1 MRLITQLC
9 FSNNGLKLILNF
21 VVLSSVFG
29 ELLVAELQGGLL
41 HEGAR
46 PVHRD
51 DGQREVQGAGPGLVP
66 VSTTSG
72 TLSNLLS
79 QGTG

>member
-1 MRLITQLC
+1 L
-9 FSNNGLKLILNF
+9 F
-21 VVLSSVFG
+21 SVFG

-51 DGQREVQGAGPGLVP
+51 DGQREVQGASPGLVP
-66 VSTTSG
+66 VSTSSG
-72 TLSNLLS
+72 ALPHLLS
-79 QGTG
+79 QGIG